1 MHFKEYREYDICNQQ
16 RIIVS
21 AAAEIG
27 WHMIFRKWIDENQQ
41 VRMRD
46 ILLTHALGVERG
58 RSVWLNNSGIL
69 IVKIM
74 YMKLTKYG
82 QMKF

>member
-1 MHFKEYREYDICNQQ
+1 
-16 RIIVS
+16 VS

-27 WHMIFRKWIDENQQ
+27 WHMTFRKWIDENQQ
-41 VRMRD
+41 VRKRY

-82 QMKF
+82 QMKILSSSAKKNSTKK